1 MSRSRDTAVALRGHC
16 RRAADLDRQGVHHT
30 IMRGIGMRPASDTT
44 FDLLTLS
51 LASGIMPRTVA
62 AIRKRAEVKSVLS
75 DPDRLAADL
84 SAEARR
90 MLSSGECRR
99 LAEAEVKR
107 SETLGVQLIG
117 LDDADYPVLLAR
129 TFDPPPVLWVRGT
142 LDPREGERS
151 VAIVGSRRASA
162 AGCTLVR
169 GLGRDLARA
178 GLTVV
183 SGMAR
188 GIDTAAHE
196 GALVGQGRT
205 VAVLGSGLDRV
216 YPPENTQLA
225 ERIAEGGA
233 LVSEFPLGTAPLPGH
248 FPRRNRVIAGWAA
261 GVVVAE
267 AAEKSGALGTV
278 RHAQEEGRDVMAV
291 PGHPTAAGSA
301 GTNALLKDGAVLVRD
316 AKDVLEQY
324 GLRPG
329 VAIEEPVDDD
339 VLLALRRDVPTS
351 LEELVARSGRAV
363 PELLRRLSLL
373 EVGERVRRLP
383 GPLYVRN

>member
-1 MSRSRDTAVALRGHC
+1 
-16 RRAADLDRQGVHHT
+16 
-30 IMRGIGMRPASDTT
+30 MRPPSAST

-51 LASGIMPRTVA
+51 LVPGVPPRVVGE
-62 AIRKRAEVKSVLS
+62 IRKRSEVKSVLN
-75 DPDRLAADL
+75 DPDLFPDVAP
-84 SAEARR
+84 EARR

-99 LAEAEVKR
+99 RAEAELKR
-107 SETLGVQLIG
+107 SEALGVQLVG

-129 TFDPPPVLWVRGT
+129 TYDPPPVLWVRGT
-142 LDPREGERS
+142 LDPSEGERS
-151 VAIVGSRRASA
+151 VAIVGSRKASA
-162 AGCTLVR
+162 AGRAFVR

-183 SGMAR
+183 SGLAR
-188 GIDTAAHE
+188 GIDAAAHE
-196 GALVGQGRT
+196 GALDGKGRT
-205 VAVLGSGLDRV
+205 VAVLGSGLDRI
-216 YPPENTQLA
+216 YPPENTSLA
-225 ERIAEGGA
+225 GRIPERGA
-233 LVSEFPLGTAPLPGH
+233 VVSEFPLGTAPLPGN

-267 AAEKSGALGTV
+267 AAEKSGALGTA
-278 RHAQEEGRDVMAV
+278 RYALGADRDVMAV
-291 PGHPTAAGSA
+291 PGHPTAEGSA
-301 GTNALLKDGAVLVRD
+301 GTNALLRDGAVFVTG
-316 AKDVLEQY
+316 AADVLAQY
-324 GLRPG
+324 GVRPPH
-329 VAIEEPVDDD
+329 VANEEPVDDD

>member
-1 MSRSRDTAVALRGHC
+1 
-16 RRAADLDRQGVHHT
+16 
-30 IMRGIGMRPASDTT
+30 MRPPSDTT

-51 LASGIMPRTVA
+51 LARGIAPRTVV
-62 AIRKRAEVKSVLS
+62 AIHKRSEVKSVLS
-75 DPDRLAADL
+75 DPDRLAGDL
-84 SAEARR
+84 SAGSRL
-90 MLSSGECRR
+90 MLSSGDCRLR
-99 LAEAEVKR
+99 AEAEVKR
-107 SETLGVQLIG
+107 SRDLGVQLIG
-117 LDDADYPVLLAR
+117 LDDADYPVFLAN
-129 TFDPPPVLWVRGT
+129 TYDPPPVLWVRGT
-142 LDPREGERS
+142 LDPSEGARS
-151 VAIVGSRRASA
+151 IAIVGSRQCTAPGRALA
-162 AGCTLVR
+162 R

-183 SGMAR
+183 SGLAR

-196 GALVGQGRT
+196 GALLGKGRT

-216 YPPENTQLA
+216 YPPENQTLA
-225 ERIAEGGA
+225 ARIAEEGA
-233 LVSEFPLGTAPLPGH
+233 LVSEFPFGTAPLPGH

-267 AAEKSGALGTV
+267 AAEKSGALGTA

>member
-1 MSRSRDTAVALRGHC
+1 MRERS
-16 RRAADLDRQGVHHT
+16 
-30 IMRGIGMRPASDTT
+30 
-44 FDLLTLS
+44 
-51 LASGIMPRTVA
+51 
-62 AIRKRAEVKSVLS
+62 EVKSALS
-75 DPDRLAADL
+75 DPDRLVDVL
-84 SAEARR
+84 SADSRR

-99 LAEAEVKR
+99 RAEAEVKR
-107 SETLGVQLIG
+107 CLALGVQLVG
-117 LDDADYPVLLAR
+117 LDDADYPVLLAK
-129 TFDPPPVLWVRGT
+129 TYDPPPVLWVRGM
-142 LDPREGERS
+142 LDPDEGARS
-151 VAIVGSRRASA
+151 VAIVGSRNCSAPGRALA
-162 AGCTLVR
+162 R
-169 GLGRDLARA
+169 GFGRDLARA

-196 GALVGQGRT
+196 GALVARGRT

-216 YPPENTQLA
+216 YPPENKALA
-225 ERIAEGGA
+225 GRIGAEGA
-233 LVSEFPLGTAPLPGH
+233 LVSEFPLGTAPLPGN

-261 GVVVAE
+261 GLVVAE
-267 AAEKSGALGTV
+267 AAQKSGALGTA
-278 RHAQEEGRDVMAV
+278 RHALGENRDVMAV
-291 PGHPTAAGSA
+291 PGHPTAVGSA
-301 GTNALLKDGAVLVRD
+301 GTNALLRDGAVLVRD
-316 AKDVLEQY
+316 AADVLQQY